1 MVINSD
7 CAVALVDD
15 IIAGEAC
22 GEITGGRYRTNSRGI
37 CRRSSRARR
46 LAATSSSDCDC
57 RAVSARLGRRLRRR
71 VRADLFVV
79 RKEELEDSVSELL
92 REDVD
97 QFARAQRWMASSTAV
112 VIAPIG
118 PAKPEEEEDELE
130 EEDEDELDWIEGAG
144 EGEPERGAG
153 PR

>member
-1 MVINSD
+1 MVISSD
-7 CAVALVDD
+7 CVVALVDD
-15 IIAGEAC
+15 IIAGKAW
-22 GEITGGRYRTNSRGI
+22 GEVTGGRYNTNWRGI

-46 LAATSSSDCDC
+46 RAATSSSDCDC

-97 QFARAQRWMASSTAV
+97 PFARAQRWMARSTAV
-112 VIAPIG
+112 VMAPIG
-118 PAKPEEEEDELE
+118 PAKPEDEDEELE
-130 EEDEDELDWIEGAG
+130 EEDEDELDWAEGAG
-144 EGEPERGAG
+144 EGERERGAG